1 MLGSVALASLSASST
16 SCTGETWPSAASRPR
31 ARADSAAY
39 SSARNS
45 ANAMECVPLLCGFQN
60 LGRCQ
65 CVDAGGGFDV
75 RECEGFVWL
84 IDRLTTRAEYH
95 GLAQVAEARSVAQPR
110 AAVERGRAA

>member
-16 SCTGETWPSAASRPR
+16 SCTGETWPSATSRPR

-39 SSARNS
+39 SSARSS
-45 ANAMECVPLLCGFQN
+45 ANAMDCVPLLCRFQN

-75 RECEGFVWL
+75 RERERLVWL
-84 IDRLTTRAEYH
+84 IHWLAARAEYH
-95 GLAQVAEARSVAQPR
+95 GLAQMAEACSVAQPR
-110 AAVERGRAA
+110 APVERGRAA